1 MRKLCVSREEAAL
14 SLHGA
19 LLSCCIC
26 WKLGQPGAC
35 ETQEDAGRGA
45 GTAGAVGWGSPSSA
59 VPWTLQHCGGRQ
71 MALTSCASLINSRQ
85 SYRKTFLRGMDGYQE
100 VQTLLGDINIE
111 CRHLWVWMTLLLL
124 IKWGIFQ
131 VFLHVLF
138 SSAVAHNI
146 EMISLEGDRDEQP
159 QRLFLHKII
168 CKSHLSLHQL
178 CRCKF

>member
-26 WKLGQPGAC
+26 WKLGQPGAY
-35 ETQEDAGRGA
+35 ETQENAGRGA

-85 SYRKTFLRGMDGYQE
+85 SYWKTFLWGMDGYQE

-146 EMISLEGDRDEQP
+146 EMISLEGDRDE
-159 QRLFLHKII
+159 
-168 CKSHLSLHQL
+168 
-178 CRCKF
+178 